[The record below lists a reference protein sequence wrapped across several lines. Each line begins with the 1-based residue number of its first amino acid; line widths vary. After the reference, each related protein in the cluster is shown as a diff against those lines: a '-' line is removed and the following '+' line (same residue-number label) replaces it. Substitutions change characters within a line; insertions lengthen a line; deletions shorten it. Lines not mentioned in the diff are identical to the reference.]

1 MSLSQEIRRADA
13 LALLNQLFTIL
24 GDGAIDCTLF
34 DGSDSVYS
42 QVQNTSWNELCSEG
56 LLTRKTDSLYVL
68 TPKGWSEA
76 LIRAEI
82 TSTAAFNQ
90 RIGQL
95 SKSLK
100 DQIKGRHGSVIV
112 PFDAVVQVS
121 GLPSGWVFNAIDSHL
136 ISQIHGKQDASW
148 LDGSRGRLVDIP
160 RDFGLIEIDL
170 FADIRAENLKL
181 TEELERVE
189 ELYSDYRCE
198 MCSAPLTACMPWDHE
213 YGTDEVK
220 EYACGMTFGAP
231 YGDTPCTQS
240 PQFPKFEDFVLTTK
254 YDGTQWWCFAHS
266 TSSPVHLAN
275 TAGRTEEEAKIAM
288 RNRYL
293 ERARPWRK

>member
-1 MSLSQEIRRADA
+1 MSLPEEIRRTDA
-13 LALLNQLFTIL
+13 LALLAQLFMIL
-24 GDGAIDCTLF
+24 GDRAIDCALF
-34 DGSDSVYS
+34 DCSDPAYAA
-42 QVQNTSWNELCSEG
+42 VQNTSWNELCSEG
-56 LLTRKTDSLYVL
+56 LLIKKTDSLYVF
-68 TPKGWSEA
+68 TAKGWSEA

-82 TSTAAFNQ
+82 TTTAFNQ
-90 RIGQL
+90 RIGRLAQ
-95 SKSLK
+95 SLK
-100 DQIKGRHGSVIV
+100 DQIKGRHHSAIV
-112 PFDAVVQVS
+112 PFDDVVQAS
-121 GLPSGWVFNAIDSHL
+121 GLPPGWVFNAIDSHL

-148 LDGSRGRLVDIP
+148 MDGSRGRLVDIP
-160 RDFGLIEIDL
+160 RDFGLVEIDL

-181 TEELERVE
+181 TEELERVQK
-189 ELYSDYRCE
+189 LYSDYRCE
-198 MCSAPLTACMPWDHE
+198 TCSAPLTARMPWDHE
-213 YGTDEVK
+213 YGTEDVM

-254 YDGTQWWCFAHS
+254 YDGNQWWCFARS
-266 TSSPVHLAN
+266 TTSPVHLAN